1 MVDLSTLKNLIKIKS
16 DENPNNILE
25 YIKNELSGK
34 VCEISEVKNKED
46 NKSNLIIGINCMLK
60 NVEPIVLSGH
70 IDTVGADLNKYE
82 TEPFSLTIKDG
93 KAYGLGSIDMKCFCS
108 TIIDMIDNLK
118 SNKEAIIFCL
128 TGDEETNLYGINN
141 IICEFKKLNI
151 KPKFTI
157 IGEPTNLK
165 INNVSNGCFE
175 YKVEVFGKGCHSS
188 TPENGINAICVISRL
203 VTYIEELSN
212 NYTNLTM
219 SCDLISGGTIIN
231 RVADYASMSFDI
243 RTVSIA
249 NYNEVLECIKK
260 EVKRLETLYG
270 CTIKIEN
277 KLRIPPLSNNN
288 EEKIKR
294 ISDSMNVEIDTFVG
308 GCEAGYYKEYSGDAI
323 LFGVGDLKLA
333 HKPNE
338 YLVVNEY
345 EKYNKLLINL
355 INVVKELY

>member
-1 MVDLSTLKNLIKIKS
+1 MANLNILKNLIKIKS
-16 DENPNNILE
+16 DENPNNIME
-25 YIKNELSGK
+25 YIKNELSGR

-46 NKSNLIIGINCMLK
+46 GKINLIIGINCRLK
-60 NVEPIVLSGH
+60 NIEPIVLSGH
-70 IDTVGADLNKYE
+70 IDTVGADLKQYE
-82 TEPFSLTIKDG
+82 TDPFLLTIKDG
-93 KAYGLGSIDMKCFCS
+93 NAYGLGSIDMKCFCS
-108 TIIDMIDNLK
+108 SVIDILDNLK
-118 SNKEAIIFCL
+118 LSKEPIILCL

-175 YKVEVFGKGCHSS
+175 YEIEVFGKGCHSS
-188 TPENGINAICVISRL
+188 TPQNGINSICIIARL
-203 VTYIEELSN
+203 ITYIEELSN
-212 NYTNLTM
+212 RYTNLTM

-243 RTVSIA
+243 RTISVD
-249 NYNEVLECIKK
+249 NYNEVLDFITK
-260 EVKRLETLYG
+260 EIKRLEVLYG
-270 CTIKIEN
+270 CSIKLEN

-288 EEKIKR
+288 EEKIKN
-294 ISDSMNVEIDTFVG
+294 ISDALNLEVDSFLG

-323 LFGVGDLKLA
+323 LFGVGDLSLA

-355 INVVKELY
+355 INVVKKFY